1 MGASLKR
8 AQILLIYIFFQLLF
22 FQAVNAQG
30 QVNKEEEKL
39 IKAPEYYQYWNP
51 YRRVV
56 SQRGEPHTFYGKVY
70 YEVTYNKDNRI
81 KSVTKY
87 GEDRQAKETYHFIWS
102 RSGIRSEY
110 KVEFHTDGRASRLD
124 TSLYS
129 DQLSYVRPGWIADVT
144 SRSDGRPREVDFY
157 DPLGMNYFSYTFNY
171 TTLKKDKKFS
181 EVIES
186 SYFDSN
192 SNFVGRHLLFVERGA
207 FLRMIQYF
215 NSENKIFLTKE
226 FLHDKTMEETIRVIT
241 NEKGEEIERKIIPY
255 MPPDKYAYKF
265 EWTGSAVIDRGLKDI
280 DNLDLAYEFA
290 LRAQEALEK
299 ANEDLKLAK
308 EAFEKANERAK
319 RTKELL
325 KEAEKQAEEADKF
338 RAKMEEAKVEAQNA
352 IDLMYDAE
360 REAELARL
368 EAASAKATLDA
379 IEKTREVEDY
389 AKEERKRARK
399 EARKARRDARRE
411 ARIARAALQDS
422 LLGVETRTFLSL
434 SYGWPALVEQ
444 SLSNNTV
451 GVHYLFGF
459 GRRNMFEFNGWDFDL
474 GLEVNWYDFF
484 SENSEQNFQTLSYF
498 GITQIDIRP
507 GWKWIPTA
515 LETTLKLGGGLVS
528 PGYGFTIGS
537 SATYNLLPTP
547 LTVAM
552 FSQFNWVSEGI
563 DQDTPTNWTTV
574 GLQFGVNLE
583 DKIPEIFDIEL
594 PDIFDIFR

>member
-30 QVNKEEEKL
+30 QLNKGEEKL

-192 SNFVGRHLLFVERGA
+192 SNFVGRHLLF
-207 FLRMIQYF
+207 
-215 NSENKIFLTKE
+215 
-226 FLHDKTMEETIRVIT
+226 
-241 NEKGEEIERKIIPY
+241 
-255 MPPDKYAYKF
+255 
-265 EWTGSAVIDRGLKDI
+265 
-280 DNLDLAYEFA
+280 
-290 LRAQEALEK
+290 
-299 ANEDLKLAK
+299 
-308 EAFEKANERAK
+308 
-319 RTKELL
+319 
-325 KEAEKQAEEADKF
+325 
-338 RAKMEEAKVEAQNA
+338 
-352 IDLMYDAE
+352 
-360 REAELARL
+360 
-368 EAASAKATLDA
+368 
-379 IEKTREVEDY
+379 
-389 AKEERKRARK
+389 
-399 EARKARRDARRE
+399 
-411 ARIARAALQDS
+411 
-422 LLGVETRTFLSL
+422 
-434 SYGWPALVEQ
+434 
-444 SLSNNTV
+444 
-451 GVHYLFGF
+451 
-459 GRRNMFEFNGWDFDL
+459 
-474 GLEVNWYDFF
+474 FF
-484 SENSEQNFQTLSYF
+484 F
-498 GITQIDIRP
+498 
-507 GWKWIPTA
+507 
-515 LETTLKLGGGLVS
+515 
-528 PGYGFTIGS
+528 
-537 SATYNLLPTP
+537 
-547 LTVAM
+547 
-552 FSQFNWVSEGI
+552 
-563 DQDTPTNWTTV
+563 
-574 GLQFGVNLE
+574 
-583 DKIPEIFDIEL
+583 
-594 PDIFDIFR
+594 

>member
-1 MGASLKR
+1 MGVSLR
-8 AQILLIYIFFQLLF
+8 LSQVLVIIFLYQIFF
-22 FQAVNAQG
+22 FQVSYAQDNVN
-30 QVNKEEEKL
+30 ETEDKL
-39 IKAPEYYQYWNP
+39 IRTPECYLYWNP
-51 YRRVV
+51 YRRVL
-56 SQRGEPHTFYGKVY
+56 SQKGEPHTFIGKVY
-70 YEVTYNKDNRI
+70 YEVTYNKDDRI
-81 KSVTKY
+81 KTVTKF
-87 GEDRQAKETYHFIWS
+87 GKDRQAKETYSFLWS

-124 TSLYS
+124 TNLYA
-129 DQLSYVRPGWIADVT
+129 DQLSYVRSGWIADVT

-157 DPLGMNYFSYTFNY
+157 DPLGMNYFSYVFNY
-171 TTLKKDKKFS
+171 TTLKKDKNFS

-192 SNFVGRHLLFVERGA
+192 SKFVGRHLLFIERGA

-226 FLHDKTMEETIRVIT
+226 FLHDKTLEETIRVVT
-241 NEKGEEIERKIIPY
+241 NEEGEEIERKIIPY

-308 EAFEKANERAK
+308 EAFEKANARAK
-319 RTKELL
+319 RTRELL
-325 KEAEKQAEEADKF
+325 RDAEKQAEEADKF
-338 RAKMEEAKVEAQNA
+338 KAKMEEAKVEAQNA

-360 REAELARL
+360 RESEFARL

-434 SYGWPALVEQ
+434 SYGWPVLVEQ
-444 SLSNNTV
+444 SLSNNTA

-474 GLEVNWYDFF
+474 GLEVNWYDFS

-515 LETTLKLGGGLVS
+515 LETTLKVGGGLVS
-528 PGYGFTIGS
+528 LLHS
-537 SATYNLLPTP
+537 SI
-547 LTVAM
+547 V
-552 FSQFNWVSEGI
+552 
-563 DQDTPTNWTTV
+563 
-574 GLQFGVNLE
+574 
-583 DKIPEIFDIEL
+583 
-594 PDIFDIFR
+594 RRC